1 MSTNVYSL
9 QVGQSEN
16 KHVLFYFLSHG
27 KNRSSSH
34 DLRNADQKGLL
45 WMLDE
50 EALFPG
56 ANDDSFMERLYIHF
70 SDEVSK
76 RKD

>member
-1 MSTNVYSL
+1 MLYL
-9 QVGQSEN
+9 FLL
-16 KHVLFYFLSHG
+16 HV

-50 EALFPG
+50 EALFLG

-76 RKD
+76 CKDTYKCFTVVSMVVF